1 MSEADLLHR
10 GVRRVPV
17 VSAGKVVGVVCRS
30 DLVRALASCA
40 ARQDHQRP
48 ASDAAIH
55 RALLAEMESQPWWH
69 PTQSRLNV
77 IDGVVHFYGL
87 MESAG
92 EGIAARVA
100 ADNVPGVQ
108 RVVKGHRA
116 SATVSQW
123 GYR

>member
-1 MSEADLLHR
+1 
-10 GVRRVPV
+10 
-17 VSAGKVVGVVCRS
+17 
-30 DLVRALASCA
+30 
-40 ARQDHQRP
+40 
-48 ASDAAIH
+48 
-55 RALLAEMESQPWWH
+55 MESQPWWH